1 MVYVINPIDP
11 TIKSLRRLARHLS
24 QQIPA
29 LSTIFIFPG
38 DCHKYS
44 TYDKLEKLSNDTS
57 IIFMGHGRSDALFGS
72 KGKYWNAMFNDELDE
87 TNDYFYNDEDFI
99 TEETYSLFAGK
110 RLIIFACNS
119 TDLSEK
125 LLENG
130 ASVVMGF
137 HRLPTSVDEFRDDW
151 GIQASDHLI
160 AAMNGCLNI
169 AFRNTITKACLDH
182 LCFSQIESLM
192 KLELQRQIVNV
203 LTSRAHY
210 RYQLVNT
217 LSHIKRDIK
226 VVGQRNLRLE

>member
-11 TIKSLRRLARHLS
+11 TIKSLRRLARYLS
-24 QQIPA
+24 QQVPA
-29 LSTIFIFPG
+29 LSTIFVFPG
-38 DCHKYS
+38 DYHKDGV
-44 TYDKLEKLSNDTS
+44 YDKLEKLPNDTS

-72 KGKYWNAMFNDELDE
+72 KGKRWNALFNEE
-87 TNDYFYNDEDFI
+87 NDDVFHYYYNDEDFI
-99 TEETYSLFAGK
+99 TEESYYLFAGK

-119 TDLSEK
+119 TELAK
-125 LLENG
+125 RLLENG

-151 GIQASDHLI
+151 NIQASDHLI

-169 AFRNTITKACLDH
+169 AFRNTIKKACIDH
-182 LCFSQIESLM
+182 LRFSQIESLM

-217 LSHIKRDIK
+217 LSHIKRDLK
-226 VVGQRNLRLE
+226 TVGQRDLRLI